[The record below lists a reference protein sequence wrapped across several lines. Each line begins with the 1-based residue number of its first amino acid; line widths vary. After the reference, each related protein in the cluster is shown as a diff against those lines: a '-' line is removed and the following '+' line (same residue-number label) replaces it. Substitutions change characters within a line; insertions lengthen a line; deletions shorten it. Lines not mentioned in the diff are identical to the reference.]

1 MRKTIKSLMA
11 ANSKVQQQMDQDMLQ
26 IASALAVPKAQAQT
40 GRAAAPP
47 PAAAAPIVSVVEGIV
62 QRIADRKRKISDTDD
77 DE

>member
-26 IASALAVPKAQAQT
+26 IASALAVPKAQAPT
-40 GRAAAPP
+40 GRAAAP